1 MGRILAIDYGRKRC
15 GIAATDPLGMI
26 ASPLTTVSTHE
37 LLDFLKKYIAEEDV
51 DCLVIGE
58 PKQMDYTASEAEQFI
73 APFIRQAGKV
83 FPGLKIERI
92 DERFTSALASMAI
105 LDSGIGKK
113 ARQDKRL
120 VDKVSAAIILQTY
133 LEMQDKNNKQ

>member
-26 ASPLTTVSTHE
+26 ASPLTTVRTHE
-37 LLDFLKKYIAEEDV
+37 LIVFLKKYIAEEDV

-58 PKQMDYTASEAEQFI
+58 PRQMDHTASESEQYI
-73 APFIRQAGKV
+73 VPFIRQVAKV
-83 FPGLKIERI
+83 FPDLRIERI
-92 DERFTSALASMAI
+92 DERFTSAMASRAI
-105 LDSGIGKK
+105 LESGIGKK
-113 ARQDKRL
+113 ARQDKSL

-133 LEMQDKNNKQ
+133 LEMKDKNNIQ